1 VAPAPAITLAGR
13 YELRSTV
20 ASGGMGIIYEG
31 LDRKSGLTVAV
42 KQMHSYLKE
51 YPEEYERF
59 RKEAAIVDK
68 LNHPNIVALYNL
80 IEQDGEIY
88 LVFEYVAG
96 KTLYALLKEK
106 KRLTLDDCKKVL
118 AGTCDAV
125 HYAHA
130 NGVIHRDL
138 KPPNIMLAD
147 TGKAMVM
154 DFGLACTLRDG
165 LTRVSHQTSSGT
177 PAYMAPEQHS
187 GVVKRESDIYS
198 LGVCLYEMLTGSL
211 PFNGLDNQKQKLLKD
226 YREAGSLLPW
236 LPPGVD
242 ALISRAL
249 EPEPTMRYAD
259 ALDFWNDLKGL

>member
-1 VAPAPAITLAGR
+1 MPPAITLAGR

-20 ASGGMGIIYEG
+20 AAGGMGIIYQG
-31 LDRKSGLTVAV
+31 LDHKTGLTVAV

-51 YPEEYERF
+51 YPQEYERF

-80 IEQDGEIY
+80 IEQEGEIY
-88 LVFEYVAG
+88 LVFEYVEG

-106 KRLTLDDCKKVL
+106 KRLPLEDCKKVL
-118 AGTCDAV
+118 GEVCEAV

-147 TGKAMVM
+147 NGKAMVM
-154 DFGLACTLRDG
+154 DFGLACTVRDG
-165 LTRVSHQTSSGT
+165 LTRVSHQTNSGT
-177 PAYMAPEQHS
+177 PAYMAPEQHT
-187 GVVKRESDIYS
+187 GVVKRESDVYS
-198 LGVCLYEMLTGSL
+198 LGVCLYEMLTGEL
-211 PFNGLDNQKQKLLKD
+211 PYTGLDSQKQKLLKD
-226 YREAGSLLPW
+226 YREAGSVLPW
-236 LPPGVD
+236 LPSGVD

-249 EPEPTMRYAD
+249 EPEPTMRFAGP
-259 ALDFWNDLKGL
+259 LDFWDALKGL